1 MEQVPKFVR
10 LVSIIAYQVVNSVF
24 DKLRYY
30 LWIFVYIVRTARFCV
45 SQITFIWNVH
55 TQKIGNPHKIK
66 NLYKQKIE
74 ISKTRFLCSNISAAL
89 ACGVYVSQLIRY
101 SRACGSYQNFRDRG
115 LLLTRKLLNQEFLLV
130 KLRSSLPMFY
140 GHHHDLVDR
149 YGIYVS

>member
-74 ISKTRFLCSNISAAL
+74 ISKTRFLCSNISAAP

-101 SRACGSYQNFRDRG
+101 SRACGSYQDFRDRG
-115 LLLTRKLLNQEFLLV
+115 LLLTMKLLNQEFLLV